1 MPSRC
6 KTGSLSYSP
15 TPRKGR
21 DKGREGNGR
30 RQEESNKGR
39 WKGKERSVR
48 EMGRMEEEGR
58 ARERTGKTVRE
69 ESGGEGKRR
78 TGQGKGKGEGREGYK
93 KEAREKGTK
102 EKKIT

>member
-1 MPSRC
+1 M
-6 KTGSLSYSP
+6 GGD
-15 TPRKGR
+15 RKKVIRVG
-21 DKGREGNGR
+21 
-30 RQEESNKGR
+30 
-39 WKGKERSVR
+39 GKEERSVR

-102 EKKIT
+102 EKNNLTKPYELVLAYIKLILQQLGIHCNVT